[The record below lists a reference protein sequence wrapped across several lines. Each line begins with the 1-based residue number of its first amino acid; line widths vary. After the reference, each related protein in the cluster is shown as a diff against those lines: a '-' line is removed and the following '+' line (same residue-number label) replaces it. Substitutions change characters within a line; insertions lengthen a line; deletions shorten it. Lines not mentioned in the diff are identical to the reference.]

1 MPASADRPARRPS
14 NSWAER
20 FGLPHL
26 DRPGAV
32 TLYVATWIDAVG
44 SGLFLTFYLL
54 YLTKAA
60 GFSLGTAGAVLSL
73 ASGLALASN
82 PIAGSLVD
90 KIGARRM
97 MLASQIICAVGYF
110 GLLFV
115 KGSVP
120 LLIAASTLA
129 VLGERIFWVGFP
141 SFISIMAPD
150 NERDRWF
157 AFMGMTREAGFG
169 VGGLLAALIVALAG
183 TDGYRLLVLL
193 NACTFAI
200 AATIIYLRVPSPQVE
215 PVHHDHGGWR
225 AVMRD
230 RPVMKM
236 AVANTVAV
244 MTVLI
249 GGLAMPVYVVDDLD
263 VPAWLP
269 GLLFVA
275 TTIVLAFGQ
284 SLGLRA
290 VTGWLRTRVY
300 LLAAAIWVVGAVV
313 FAFAQVVPRSLIIPY
328 MFFATVVTI
337 GGDLFHAPQT
347 NGLPSALAPAALR
360 GRYLALFSLSWGIG
374 RTIAPSIVS
383 ALLWLGPTWPW
394 VGMALMACLAAAVAL
409 HTERE
414 LDPERQRMPRT
425 SRLEE
430 VIEDDLLEP
439 VEQVAA

>member
-110 GLLFV
+110 SLLFV

-120 LLIAASTLA
+120 LLIVASTLA

-157 AFMGMTREAGFG
+157 AFMGMTR
-169 VGGLLAALIVALAG
+169 
-183 TDGYRLLVLL
+183 
-193 NACTFAI
+193 
-200 AATIIYLRVPSPQVE
+200 
-215 PVHHDHGGWR
+215 
-225 AVMRD
+225 
-230 RPVMKM
+230 
-236 AVANTVAV
+236 
-244 MTVLI
+244 
-249 GGLAMPVYVVDDLD
+249 
-263 VPAWLP
+263 
-269 GLLFVA
+269 
-275 TTIVLAFGQ
+275 
-284 SLGLRA
+284 
-290 VTGWLRTRVY
+290 
-300 LLAAAIWVVGAVV
+300 
-313 FAFAQVVPRSLIIPY
+313 
-328 MFFATVVTI
+328 
-337 GGDLFHAPQT
+337 
-347 NGLPSALAPAALR
+347 
-360 GRYLALFSLSWGIG
+360 
-374 RTIAPSIVS
+374 
-383 ALLWLGPTWPW
+383 
-394 VGMALMACLAAAVAL
+394 
-409 HTERE
+409 
-414 LDPERQRMPRT
+414 
-425 SRLEE
+425 
-430 VIEDDLLEP
+430 
-439 VEQVAA
+439 